1 MNKSILINRISN
13 DMREIEQ
20 NPLEGIGIVSIENDP
35 MKYVVNMMLMTGPYK
50 GFCIQLILTL
60 PENFP
65 IIPPKILIYPDQI
78 IHGFH
83 HHIFPEN
90 YYDGTNSE
98 NNYGGFCIDLLQ
110 NNFMSTNEAHTGW
123 NPSYSLSS
131 ILLQVQNFIS
141 DPDLHHDPPQSMV
154 DNLMNKMKN
163 YKRSFKVI
171 DDKGERTIVHTWTHP
186 YPPMYFQS
194 NNNESTS
201 KVDDIKTNGIQ
212 SDDNNNIQKLQLI
225 KENLSCYLLKDNYID
240 NPNIILGYPIVRSKS
255 FYGNKTELYPIPQLL
270 SYEGFKAQT
279 QNNNNSNFFYYM
291 YEYDQNQNEI
301 KAANNEFF
309 NNWLPIYVNDEHFK
323 KNRQTI
329 LNAIKD
335 IKNETSF
342 NASQIFDILP
352 IILNKM
358 IIGIFNGKSVISS
371 AFITSYFHYVLLF
384 KKLCVEFEDEFTLYI
399 NHKLNLIRLND
410 YEVNK
415 RIVPD
420 IGNFFMLMFFSNK
433 DLKTEEMKKIR
444 NGLFEEYFTRQMFW
458 IFHGQESDMKNL
470 IQQNHFKID
479 DEKFRDKIYLER
491 FEEDPNFNMNYLDLF
506 NKELHNLGIF
516 NNVVDIISNDSNFL
530 YSYYNDK
537 KEASF
542 QANKRIEHSF
552 KKLFNECSP
561 EGKSKL
567 KELILDKM
575 NFSKFFENQI
585 IIQTLYES
593 FKVDEIL
600 EHDKLQNQDE
610 ILKYAYESQRG
621 NQLLLITFFTLKKME
636 EKGFMEEL
644 EKNYGIFLEVDKFV
658 DDLKIKLNEIK
669 SFKAL
674 YEYIGTEFGKDKTE
688 LELIIEGYRRAK
700 KMRYIRY
707 LNHGDYNR
715 RRGRSGVRGRG
726 RGLVLRGRGRGLVL
740 RGRGRGRRGLM

>member
-78 IHGFH
+78 ISGFH
-83 HHIFPEN
+83 HHIFSEHYHN
-90 YYDGTNSE
+90 NSE
-98 NNYGGFCIDLLQ
+98 NNYEGFCIDLLQ

-141 DPDLHHDPPQSMV
+141 DPDLHYDPPKSMV
-154 DNLMNKMKN
+154 DNLMIKMKD

-171 DDKGERTIVHTWTHP
+171 DDKGERTIVHTWTNP
-186 YPPMYFQS
+186 YPPMYFKS
-194 NNNESTS
+194 KTNNNESIS
-201 KVDDIKTNGIQ
+201 SEIHPENHIK
-212 SDDNNNIQKLQLI
+212 SDDKNNIQKLHLI

-240 NPNIILGYPIVRSKS
+240 NPNIILGYPIVQT
-255 FYGNKTELYPIPQLL
+255 FYKNKKELYPIPQLL
-270 SYEGFKAQT
+270 SYEGFKAQIE
-279 QNNNNSNFFYYM
+279 NNNNSDIFYYM
-291 YEYDQNQNEI
+291 FEQNQNV

-323 KNRQTI
+323 KNMRTI

-352 IILNKM
+352 LILNKM
-358 IIGIFNGKSVISS
+358 IIGIFEGKSVISS
-371 AFITSYFHYVLLF
+371 SFITSYFHYVLLF
-384 KKLCVEFEDEFTLYI
+384 KKLCIEFEDEFNVFF
-399 NHKLNLIRLND
+399 NHKINLIRMND

-444 NGLFEEYFTRQMFW
+444 IGLFEEYFTRQMFW
-458 IFHGQESDMKNL
+458 IFHSDQRTKYLILQNL
-470 IQQNHFKID
+470 FKIN
-479 DEKFRDKIYLER
+479 DEKYLNKIYLER
-491 FEEDPNFNMNYLDLF
+491 FEEDPNFEIDYRDLF
-506 NKELHNLGIF
+506 NKGLHNLGIF
-516 NNVVDIISNDSNFL
+516 NDVVDIISNDSNFL
-530 YSYYNDK
+530 YSFYNDK
-537 KEASF
+537 KVASD
-542 QANKRIEHSF
+542 QAKKRMEQSF
-552 KKLFNECSP
+552 KKLFDECSP

-575 NFSKFFENQI
+575 HFYKFFGIQD
-585 IIQTLYES
+585 IIQILYDS

-600 EHDKLQNQDE
+600 EQYKLQNLDE
-610 ILKYAYESQRG
+610 ILKNAYESQRG
-621 NQLLLITFFTLKKME
+621 NQLLLITIFTLKKME

-658 DDLKIKLNEIK
+658 EELKIKLNEIK

-674 YEYIGTEFGKDKTE
+674 YEYVGAEFGKDKTE
-688 LELIIEGYRRAK
+688 LELIIEGYRKAK
-700 KMRYIRY
+700 KMKYIRY
-707 LNHGDYNR
+707 LNYGDYNR
-715 RRGRSGVRGRG
+715 RRGRRGLMLRRGR
-726 RGLVLRGRGRGLVL
+726 RGFML
-740 RGRGRGRRGLM
+740 RGRGRRGLM